1 METQVIARRLQILGL
16 VSLWLLNLVALPGA
30 SALYSIGVGRA
41 DTTGPT
47 AEVVF
52 MGYAKIDQKG
62 SGLHLR
68 TFSRAFVVDDG
79 EERFVFVSVDSA
91 MIGNG
96 VRQAVLQ
103 KLEPQFGSMYTE
115 KNVMIS
121 GTHSHSTPGGFM
133 QDMLFDITA
142 FGFVKET
149 FDAMVAGIAR
159 SIERAHDS
167 VVPGRI
173 FITQGEV
180 LGANINRSPFAYM
193 NNPKHERDRY
203 KYDVDKILTQM
214 QFVGA
219 DNKQLGVINW
229 FAVHPTSMNN
239 TNRLVS
245 SDNVGYASILFEKAM
260 DKDALVGK
268 GSFVAAFAST
278 NLGDVSPNT
287 RGPKCEY
294 TGKNCSE
301 QYTCPGK
308 KEMCF
313 ASGPG
318 RDMYDS
324 TSIIANKIFKE
335 SWRLWLSG
343 NAKEVIGP
351 IRVVHRYV
359 NMPEQTAEFYNETT
373 RSVEEVHG
381 CLPAM
386 GYSFAAGT
394 TDGPGSFAFEQ
405 GTTTANPLW
414 NAVRNLLAVPT
425 QEDIKCHGAK
435 PILLAT
441 GRMTVPYEWQPKVVA
456 TQVALIG
463 GVVIAGVPGE
473 FTTMSGRRLREAIKT
488 VMNEASDDETS
499 VIVAGLCNTYSDYIT
514 TPEEYQIQRY
524 EGASTI
530 YGPHTL
536 TIYLKQF
543 TELVTAALSKKK
555 VEPGPTPPDLGK
567 KNLLT
572 FVTPVLYDT
581 PKWGRNFGDC
591 VKQPQKIAKPGD
603 TVTAVFISGH
613 PRNNL
618 MTENTFLTV
627 ERLTNDEVWVPV
639 ATDANW
645 ETRFEWKRMSVVLG
659 SSQVTITWQ
668 VPQDIK
674 QGEYRIRHNGYYRY
688 ILGGIFPYY
697 GVSNHIQVVNPGL
710 SNIGKQ
716 FFE

>member
-1 METQVIARRLQILGL
+1 MHRGLQILGL
-16 VSLWLLNLVALPGA
+16 SALWLLFVSLPAALA
-30 SALYSIGVGRA
+30 SYSIGVGRA

-68 TFSRAFVVDDG
+68 TFSRAFIVDDG

-91 MIGNG
+91 MMGND
-96 VRQAVLQ
+96 VRRSVLN
-103 KLEPQFGSMYTE
+103 KLQSKFGNLYTE

-121 GTHSHSTPGGFM
+121 GTHTHSSPGGFM
-133 QDMLFDITA
+133 LHMLFDLTA
-142 FGFVKET
+142 FGFVRET
-149 FDAMVAGIAR
+149 FNVIVDGITR
-159 SIERAHDS
+159 SIERAHQN

-173 FITQGEV
+173 FINHGEIQ
-180 LGANINRSPFAYM
+180 GANINRSPLAYL
-193 NNPKHERDRY
+193 NNPKAEREKY
-203 KYDVDKILTQM
+203 KYDVDKTFTQI

-219 DNKQLGVINW
+219 DNQPLGVINW

-239 TNRLVS
+239 TNHLVS

-260 DKDALVGK
+260 NKDALTGK
-268 GSFVAAFAST
+268 GAFVAAFAST

-287 RGPKCEY
+287 RGPKCEF
-294 TGKNCSE
+294 TGKNCSA

-318 RDMYDS
+318 KDMFES
-324 TSIIANKIFKE
+324 TSIIANKLFKE
-335 SWRLWLSG
+335 SWNLWEGG

-351 IRVVHRYV
+351 VRVVHRYV
-359 NMPEQTAEFYNETT
+359 NMVKQSAEFYNTT
-373 RSVEEVHG
+373 TGQIEKVHG
-381 CLPAM
+381 CEPAM

-405 GTTTANPLW
+405 GTTTSNPLW
-414 NAVRNLLAVPT
+414 NTVRNLLAAPT
-425 QEDIKCHGAK
+425 AEDIRCHSPK

-441 GRMTVPYEWQPKVVA
+441 GRMVLPYEWQPKIVS
-456 TQVALIG
+456 TQLAMIG
-463 GVVIAGVPGE
+463 NVVIAGVPGE
-473 FTTMSGRRLREAIKT
+473 FTTMSGRRLREAIKS
-488 VMNEASDDETS
+488 VVNDAANDETS

-530 YGPHTL
+530 FGPHTL
-536 TIYLKQF
+536 TIYLEQYK
-543 TELVTAALSKKK
+543 ELAQAAVSKKQLL
-555 VEPGPTPPDLGK
+555 PGPMPPDLTK
-567 KNLLT
+567 KSLLS
-572 FVTPVLYDT
+572 FVPPVLYDT

-591 VKQPQKIAKPGD
+591 VKQPQKVASPGD
-603 TVTAVFISGH
+603 IVTAVFISGH

-618 MTENTFLTV
+618 MSEKTFLTV
-627 ERLTNDEVWVPV
+627 ERLEDDEIWVPV
-639 ATDANW
+639 ATDADW
-645 ETRFEWKRMSVVLG
+645 DTKFEWKRTSVVLG
-659 SSQVTITWQ
+659 ASQVTITWK
-668 VPQDIK
+668 VPEDIK

-688 ILGGIFPYY
+688 ILGGVFPYY
-697 GVSNHIQVVNPGL
+697 GVTNHFQVVVPEPHIRGRRYY
-710 SNIGKQ
+710 
-716 FFE
+716 E

>member
-1 METQVIARRLQILGL
+1 MESPEHGRSKVLAVLST
-16 VSLWLLNLVALPGA
+16 WLLLAALPGTIA
-30 SALYSIGVGRA
+30 SYSVGVGRA
-41 DTTGPT
+41 DTTGPV
-47 AEVVF
+47 AEIVF

-68 TFSRAFVVDDG
+68 TFSRAFIIDDG

-96 VRQAVLQ
+96 VRQTVLQ
-103 KLEPQFGSMYTE
+103 NLANEFGSLYTE

-121 GTHSHSTPGGFM
+121 ATHSHSTPGGFM
-133 QDMLFDITA
+133 LHMLFDITT

-149 FDAMVAGIAR
+149 FDAMVNGITK
-159 SIERAHDS
+159 SIHRAHYAM
-167 VVPGRI
+167 VPGRI
-173 FITQGEV
+173 FIAHGEV
-180 LGANINRSPFAYM
+180 HGVNINRSPAAYL
-193 NNPKHERDRY
+193 NNPKSEREKY
-203 KYDVDKILTQM
+203 KHDVDKILTQV

-219 DNKQLGVINW
+219 DDRPLGVINW
-229 FAVHPTSMNN
+229 FAIHPTSMNN
-239 TNRLVS
+239 TNHLVS
-245 SDNVGYASILFEKAM
+245 SDNVGYASILFEKIM
-260 DKDALVGK
+260 NNDSLPGK
-268 GSFVAAFAST
+268 GSFVAAFASS

-287 RGPKCEY
+287 RGPKCEFS
-294 TGKNCSE
+294 GSNCSKH
-301 QYTCPGK
+301 YTCPGR

-318 RDMYDS
+318 KDMFES

-335 SWRLWLSG
+335 SWRLWQYG

-351 IRVVHRYV
+351 IRVAHRYV
-359 NMPEQTAEFYNETT
+359 NMAKQTAKYYNATT
-373 RSVEEVHG
+373 RRTEIVHG
-381 CLPAM
+381 CEPAM

-394 TDGPGSFAFEQ
+394 IDGPGSFSFEQ
-405 GTTTANPLW
+405 GTTTANPMW
-414 NAVRNLLAVPT
+414 NAVRNLLATPT
-425 QEDIKCHGAK
+425 TEDVTCHGAK

-441 GRMTVPYEWQPKVVA
+441 GRMYLPYEWQPKIVA

-463 GVVIAGVPGE
+463 NVVIAGVPGE

-488 VMNEASDDETS
+488 VMNDASDDETS
-499 VIVAGLCNTYSDYIT
+499 VIVAGLCNTYSDYVT

-536 TIYLKQF
+536 TLYLKQYQ
-543 TELVTAALSKKK
+543 ELVTAAILKKD
-555 VEPGPTPPDLGK
+555 VDPGPTPPDLRK

-591 VKQPQKIAKPGD
+591 IRQPQKFATSGD
-603 TVTAVFISGH
+603 IVSAVFISGH

-618 MTENTFLTV
+618 MTENSYLTI
-627 ERLTNDEVWVPV
+627 ERLADDEVWVPV
-639 ATDANW
+639 ANDASW
-645 ETRFEWKRMSVVLG
+645 ETKFEWQRMSMVLG
-659 SSQVTITWQ
+659 SSQVIITWQ
-668 VPQDIK
+668 VPENIK
-674 QGEYRIRHNGYYRY
+674 PGEYRIRHNGYYRY

-697 GVSNHIQVVNPGL
+697 GVSNHFQILPGG
-710 SNIGKQ
+710 SSCCRRRPYYV
-716 FFE
+716 